1 MGKAL
6 TILHGRFGRAT
17 IYNLT
22 RVVATHAHREGHL
35 IFHMRNADSTMVV
48 LDKACPIDPLTSV
61 AINPWNVHSFKPGDS
76 EGTLCMVLYVRPAWF
91 LETAEPDQ
99 SSLCFGS
106 NRIESTSQI
115 QRLVQIIG
123 NLMIDIEESDRLD
136 GYVSELT
143 QHCYKRSWQGV
154 PDGVSLGSPL
164 GAVPSLQVRKAIRSL
179 SAHVGEGFA
188 LDEIAREAGL
198 SRQHF
203 SKAFR
208 EQTGMTPSV
217 YLNTLRMERT
227 IEDLTLT
234 KKSLLEIG
242 SRVGFTC
249 RSAFDHFFSTH
260 VGITPANY
268 RRVAHIAHHCSKG
281 D

>member
-6 TILHGRFGRAT
+6 TIHHGRFGRAT

-48 LDKACPIDPLTSV
+48 RDKACAIDPLTSV
-61 AINPWNVHSFKPGDS
+61 AINPWEVHSFRLGDS
-76 EGTLCMVLYVRPAWF
+76 EGTLCLVLYVKPAWF
-91 LETAEPDQ
+91 LEMAQPDQ
-99 SSLCFGS
+99 SSLRFGS
-106 NRIESTSQI
+106 NPIEITNQS
-115 QRLVQIIG
+115 QRLVQVIG
-123 NLMIDIEESDRLD
+123 SLMMDIEGSDRLD
-136 GYVSELT
+136 GFISELT

-164 GAVPSLQVRKAIRSL
+164 GAVPRLQVRRAIRSL
-179 SAHVGEGFA
+179 SAHVGGGFA
-188 LDEIAREAGL
+188 LDEIASEAGL

-242 SRVGFTC
+242 SSVGFTC

-260 VGITPANY
+260 AGITPANY
-268 RRVAHIAHHCSKG
+268 RRVAHVAHH
-281 D
+281 